1 MTDDLKEELI
11 LNQIIKNV
19 YYREKVMGHIKSTFF
34 EDNENKK
41 LFKAL
46 HELILKKVTIL
57 DRNTLLLNFPYQE
70 KIDDIL
76 VLEYPNENIPYLI
89 ATTEEWT
96 KLQSLKIAVMAAA
109 DIVVDKKDPFQ
120 IKSLIEE
127 ALSVSFDTDLGLDY
141 INDIDKRFTKYGE
154 EEKKIPTGYTMLDH
168 YTNGGLPTKKLIL
181 FTGQPNL
188 GKTMMLCN
196 LACNMSSRGTNGV
209 YLTLELDKETI
220 GRRCD
225 SINTQIPYFSLFK
238 NKSKAINFFK
248 SYKGGNIFIKEYP
261 ASKANSVNI
270 RTYLKELEVHKKYKP
285 DYLIV
290 DYLNLMKPNNAG
302 RLDNMYLLNFYISL
316 ELRELAIELDI
327 PVITANQLTTPSIG
341 STNVGL
347 GDLRGGAGPA
357 ENADLI
363 ISLTQSEEQEPEN
376 LITWKIIKNRIGRK
390 NGKLETQFHI
400 ETLKVNEI
408 LTSEDRAILDTQR
421 DSNWISEENKK
432 LTEDLSGLLGN
443 ENSKGFGDFT

>member
-1 MTDDLKEELI
+1 MEDLKEELI
-11 LNQIIKNV
+11 LNQITQNV
-19 YYREKVMGHIKSTFF
+19 YYREKVIGHIKSSYF
-34 EDNENKK
+34 ENNDNKK
-41 LFKAL
+41 LFKVI
-46 HELILKKVTIL
+46 HELI
-57 DRNTLLLNFPYQE
+57 E
-70 KIDDIL
+70 
-76 VLEYPNENIPYLI
+76 
-89 ATTEEWT
+89 
-96 KLQSLKIAVMAAA
+96 
-109 DIVVDKKDPFQ
+109 KKDPFQ
-120 IKSLIEE
+120 IKSLIED

-141 INDIDKRFTKYGE
+141 INDIDSRFTKYGE
-154 EEKKIPTGYTMLDH
+154 EEKKISTGYTMLDH
-168 YTNGGLPTKKLIL
+168 YTNGGLPTKKLVL

-196 LACNMSSRGTNGV
+196 LACNMSASGANGV

-225 SINTQIPYFSLFK
+225 SINTQIPYFNLFK
-238 NKSKAINFFK
+238 NKNKAINFFK

-270 RTYLKELEVHKKYKP
+270 RTYLKELEIHKKYKP

-290 DYLNLMKPNNAG
+290 DYLNLIKPNN
-302 RLDNMYLLNFYISL
+302 LNKMDNMYLVNFYISL

-327 PVITANQLTTPSIG
+327 PVITANQLTTSSIG
-341 STNVGL
+341 ATNVGL

-376 LITWKIIKNRIGRK
+376 LISWKIIKNRIGRK

-408 LTSEDRAILDTQR
+408 LTSEDRAILDSKN
-421 DSNWISEENKK
+421 DNNFIVEENKK
-432 LTEDLSGLLGN
+432 YNDELSGLLGD
-443 ENSKGFGDFT
+443 EKNSNFSDFT

>member
-1 MTDDLKEELI
+1 MEDLKEELI
-11 LNQIIKNV
+11 LNQITQNI
-19 YYREKVMGHIKSTFF
+19 YYREKVIGHIKSSYF
-34 EDNENKK
+34 ENNDNKK
-41 LFKAL
+41 LFKVI
-46 HELILKKVTIL
+46 HELIEKKVTIL
-57 DRNTLLLNFPYQE
+57 DRNTLLLNFPHQD
-70 KIDDIL
+70 KVDDIL
-76 VLEYPNENIPYLI
+76 ALSYPNENIPYLI
-89 ATTEEWT
+89 STTESWCQ
-96 KLQSLKIAVMAAA
+96 LQSLKLAVMKSA
-109 DIVVDKKDPFQ
+109 DIVVEKKDPFQ
-120 IKSLIEE
+120 IKSLIED

-141 INDIDKRFTKYGE
+141 INDIDSRFTKYGE
-154 EEKKIPTGYTMLDH
+154 EEKKISTGYTMLDH
-168 YTNGGLPTKKLIL
+168 YTNGGLPTKKLVL

-196 LACNMSSRGTNGV
+196 LACNMSASGANGV

-225 SINTQIPYFSLFK
+225 SINTQIPYFNLFK
-238 NKSKAINFFK
+238 NKNKAINFFK

-270 RTYLKELEVHKKYKP
+270 RTYLKELEIHKKYKP

-290 DYLNLMKPNNAG
+290 DYLNLMKPNN
-302 RLDNMYLLNFYISL
+302 LNKMDNMYLVNFYISL

-327 PVITANQLTTPSIG
+327 PVITANQLTTSSIG
-341 STNVGL
+341 ATNVGL

-376 LITWKIIKNRIGRK
+376 LISWKIIKNRIGRK

-408 LTSEDRAILDTQR
+408 LTSEDRAILDSKN
-421 DSNWISEENKK
+421 DHNFIVEENKK
-432 LTEDLSGLLGN
+432 YNDELSGLLGD
-443 ENSKGFGDFT
+443 EKNSNFSDFT